1 MYLIFK
7 HSHLS
12 LMLISVSLL
21 IIRTIAVTVDAQW
34 LQKKWAKILPHAIDT
49 LLILS
54 AIGLMLLIGQYPITD
69 HWLSAK
75 IIGLFGYIMFG
86 TLAIKGQKS
95 AASRIGMLLI
105 ALCFIGYMASVAI
118 SKNPMPLIS

>member
-1 MYLIFK
+1 MYIILK

-21 IIRTIAVTVDAQW
+21 IIRTLAVTVNAQW
-34 LQKKWAKILPHAIDT
+34 LQKKWAKILPHVIDT
-49 LLILS
+49 LLLLS
-54 AIGLMLLIGQYPITD
+54 AIALMITIEQYPGAD

-75 IIGLFGYIMFG
+75 IIALFGYITFG
-86 TLAIKGQKS
+86 TLAIKGNKN

-105 ALCFIGYMASVAI
+105 ALSFIVYMMIVAI
-118 SKNPMPLIS
+118 SKNPMPWIS